1 MVMTKRKE
9 NHESEVSTEW
19 KQSENCMSPRKKN
32 VTIWIQ
38 EEKSTK
44 VADERIMQMLASN

>member
-1 MVMTKRKE
+1 MKAKWKLYVTKKE
-9 NHESEVSTEW
+9 KCHYLDS
-19 KQSENCMSPRKKN
+19 
-32 VTIWIQ
+32 